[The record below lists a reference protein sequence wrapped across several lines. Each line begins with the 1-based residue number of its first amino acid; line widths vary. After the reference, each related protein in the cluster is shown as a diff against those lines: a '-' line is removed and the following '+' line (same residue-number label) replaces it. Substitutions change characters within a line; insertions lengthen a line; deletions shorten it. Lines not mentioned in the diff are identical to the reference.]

1 MVTILIMS
9 AKQASLGLLK
19 IRIFQNKD
27 YDAIIPITSP
37 TKNYHVAQIIL

>member
-1 MVTILIMS
+1 MVKILIMS

-27 YDAIIPITSP
+27 YDVIIPTTSP
-37 TKNYHVAQIIL
+37 TENNHVTQIIL